1 MGYLLCYDE
10 KRILASFSEETFSK
24 AKKRDRRDCFI
35 NINKISNFKDG
46 VEDRFHKIYNE
57 EGSKKLLENYSYG
70 KLISQENFNDEGFF
84 IKTFTTLKNIAYKI
98 RNIFTFIADFW
109 IVFVF
114 LVLPV
119 IGIPALI
126 YEAIFKRKK

>member
-1 MGYLLCYDE
+1 MRVSAHSRDSCCFHFFTDKIKLLQDMAIVYMTEDGY
-10 KRILASFSEETFSK
+10 
-24 AKKRDRRDCFI
+24 
-35 NINKISNFKDG
+35 
-46 VEDRFHKIYNE
+46 
-57 EGSKKLLENYSYG
+57 KKLLENYSDG

-119 IGIPALI
+119 IGILALI